1 MLPMFC
7 GVQSL
12 LSPKI
17 ILTKPVVMIRPISPQ
32 QPIVLTQT
40 WGILKNTLI
49 WLSCIVVVTG
59 CSITENIV
67 SRSTPSSSVQSLEV
81 PPDLTAPQQTTDTSL
96 FAATLQKA
104 SKEEKAQYQQYQ
116 QFQRM
121 AEYEEF
127 LQWRKEHGSGEELSI
142 TDFRAAQ
149 SVLLK
154 AHLADKGVLVVTGDT
169 GERIVLIA
177 DTFDNS
183 WNRVDTAVKNI
194 GLRIIEGNRNTG
206 YFRVFH
212 DIEPQTK
219 NPASFLKRLL
229 WINDPLIYTLWVT
242 AEDDTVRATLFDDD
256 QLPVASDAANAVME
270 RLGVQLLTFASK
282 YQLLKESDSNSGA
295 LSLQQAADGRL
306 QLMVAGTAQG
316 LWSSVDRALSDA
328 GFTITDKSIENH
340 TFQVRYDEVE
350 GPKKKNVLQ
359 KLGLWKKDKQQRTE
373 TVQVRLVTAGG
384 NTVIEVLTLEGDPT
398 ENSDHILTLLFDRL
412 K

>member
-49 WLSCIVVVTG
+49 WLSCVVVVTG
-59 CSITENIV
+59 CSVTENIV

-127 LQWRKEHGSGEELSI
+127 LQWRKEHGGGEELSI

-154 AHLADKGVLVVTGDT
+154 ARLADKGVLVVTGDT

-282 YQLLKESDSNSGA
+282 YQLLKGSDSNSGA

-340 TFQVRYDEVE
+340 TFQVRYDAIEE
-350 GPKKKNVLQ
+350 PKKKNVLQ

>member
-1 MLPMFC
+1 MFC

-49 WLSCIVVVTG
+49 WLSCVVVVTG
-59 CSITENIV
+59 CSVTENIV

-81 PPDLTAPQQTTDTSL
+81 PPDLTALQQATDTSL

-127 LQWRKEHGSGEELSI
+127 LQWRKEHGGGEELSI

-154 AHLADKGVLVVTGDT
+154 ARLADKGVLVVTGDT

-340 TFQVRYDEVE
+340 TFQVRYDAIEE
-350 GPKKKNVLQ
+350 PKKKNVLQ

-398 ENSDHILTLLFDRL
+398 ENSERILTLLFDRL

>member
-1 MLPMFC
+1 MN
-7 GVQSL
+7 
-12 LSPKI
+12 
-17 ILTKPVVMIRPISPQ
+17 RPISLRES
-32 QPIVLTQT
+32 IALTQT
-40 WGILKNTLI
+40 CGMLKNTLI

-59 CSITENIV
+59 CSVTENIV
-67 SRSTPSSSVQSLEV
+67 SRSTPSSSIQSLEV
-81 PPDLTAPQQTTDTSL
+81 PPDLTTPQQTTNASL
-96 FAATLQKA
+96 FSTILQKA

-127 LQWRKEHGSGEELSI
+127 LQWRKDQSGDEELNI
-142 TDFRAAQ
+142 ADFRAAQ
-149 SVLLK
+149 SVILK
-154 AHLADKGVLVVTGDT
+154 ARLIDKGVLVVTGDSE
-169 GERIVLIA
+169 ERIVLID

-183 WNRVDTAVKNI
+183 WNRIDTAIRNI

-242 AEDDTVRATLFDDD
+242 TEDDMVRATLFDDD

-282 YQLLKESDSNSGA
+282 YQLLKESNSNSGA

-328 GFTITDKSIENH
+328 GFTIADKSIEDH
-340 TFQVRYDEVE
+340 TFQVRYDAIEE
-350 GPKKKNVLQ
+350 PKKKNVLQ
-359 KLGLWKKDKQQRTE
+359 KLRLWKKDKQQQTE
-373 TVQVRLVTAGG
+373 SVQVRLVTAGE
-384 NTVIEVLTLEGDPT
+384 NTVIEVLTLNGDPA

>member
-49 WLSCIVVVTG
+49 WLSCVVVVTG
-59 CSITENIV
+59 CSVTENIV

-127 LQWRKEHGSGEELSI
+127 LQWRKEHGGGEELSI

-154 AHLADKGVLVVTGDT
+154 ARLADKGVLVVTGDT

-340 TFQVRYDEVE
+340 TFQVRYDKVE

>member
-49 WLSCIVVVTG
+49 WLSCVVVVTG
-59 CSITENIV
+59 CSITEDII

-127 LQWRKEHGSGEELSI
+127 LQWRKEHGGGEELSI

-154 AHLADKGVLVVTGDT
+154 ARLADKGVLVVTGDT

-206 YFRVFH
+206 YFRVLH

-229 WINDPLIYTLWVT
+229 WINDPLIYTLWVI

-282 YQLLKESDSNSGA
+282 YQLLKGSDSNSGA

-340 TFQVRYDEVE
+340 TFQVRYDAIEE
-350 GPKKKNVLQ
+350 PKKKNVLQ
-359 KLGLWKKDKQQRTE
+359 KLHFWKKDKQQQTE

-398 ENSDHILTLLFDRL
+398 ENSERILTLLFDRL

>member
-49 WLSCIVVVTG
+49 WLSCVVVVTG

-127 LQWRKEHGSGEELSI
+127 LQWRKEHGGGEELSI

-154 AHLADKGVLVVTGDT
+154 ARLADKGVLVVTGDT

-229 WINDPLIYTLWVT
+229 RINDPLIYTLWVT

-282 YQLLKESDSNSGA
+282 YQLLKGSDSNSGA

>member
-49 WLSCIVVVTG
+49 WLSCVVVVTG
-59 CSITENIV
+59 CSVTETIV

-81 PPDLTAPQQTTDTSL
+81 PPDLTTPQQTTNASL

-127 LQWRKEHGSGEELSI
+127 LQWRKEHGGGEELSI

-154 AHLADKGVLVVTGDT
+154 ARLADKGVLVVTGDT

-194 GLRIIEGNRNTG
+194 GLRIIEGNRNSG

-242 AEDDTVRATLFDDD
+242 VEDDTVRATLFDDD

-340 TFQVRYDEVE
+340 TFQVRYDAIEE
-350 GPKKKNVLQ
+350 PKKKNVLQ
-359 KLGLWKKDKQQRTE
+359 KLGFWKKDKQQRTE

-384 NTVIEVLTLEGDPT
+384 NTVIEVLTLKGDPT

>member
-49 WLSCIVVVTG
+49 WLSCVVVVTG
-59 CSITENIV
+59 CSVTENIV

-127 LQWRKEHGSGEELSI
+127 LQWRKEHGGGEELSI

-154 AHLADKGVLVVTGDT
+154 ARLADKGVLVVTGDT

-282 YQLLKESDSNSGA
+282 YQLLKGSDSNSGA

-359 KLGLWKKDKQQRTE
+359 KLRFWKKDKQQRTE

-398 ENSDHILTLLFDRL
+398 ENSERILTLLFDRL

>member
-49 WLSCIVVVTG
+49 WLSCVVVVTG
-59 CSITENIV
+59 CSVTENIV

-127 LQWRKEHGSGEELSI
+127 LQWRKEHGGGEELSI

-154 AHLADKGVLVVTGDT
+154 ARLADKGVLVVTGDT

-340 TFQVRYDEVE
+340 TFQVRYDAIE

>member
-49 WLSCIVVVTG
+49 WLSCVVVVTG
-59 CSITENIV
+59 CSVTEKLV

-127 LQWRKEHGSGEELSI
+127 LQWRKEHGGGEELSI

-154 AHLADKGVLVVTGDT
+154 ARLADKGVLVVTGDT

-229 WINDPLIYTLWVT
+229 WIKEPLIYTLWVT

-359 KLGLWKKDKQQRTE
+359 KLRFWKKDKQQRTE

>member
-59 CSITENIV
+59 CSVTENIV

-127 LQWRKEHGSGEELSI
+127 LQWRKEHGGGEELSI

-154 AHLADKGVLVVTGDT
+154 ARLADKGVLVVTGDT

-282 YQLLKESDSNSGA
+282 YQLLKGSDSNSGA

>member
-1 MLPMFC
+1 MFC

-49 WLSCIVVVTG
+49 WLSCVVVVTG
-59 CSITENIV
+59 CSVTENIV

-127 LQWRKEHGSGEELSI
+127 LQWRKEHGGGEELSI

-154 AHLADKGVLVVTGDT
+154 ARLADKGVLVVTGDT

-219 NPASFLKRLL
+219 NPASFLKRLF

-242 AEDDTVRATLFDDD
+242 AEDDTVRVTLFGDD

-340 TFQVRYDEVE
+340 TFQVRYDAIEE
-350 GPKKKNVLQ
+350 PKKKNVLQ
-359 KLGLWKKDKQQRTE
+359 KLRFWKKDKQQQTE

>member
-1 MLPMFC
+1 MFC

-49 WLSCIVVVTG
+49 WLSCVVVVTG
-59 CSITENIV
+59 CSVTENIV

-127 LQWRKEHGSGEELSI
+127 LQWRKEHGGGEELSI

-154 AHLADKGVLVVTGDT
+154 ARLADKGVLVVTGDT

-177 DTFDNS
+177 DTFDN
-183 WNRVDTAVKNI
+183 
-194 GLRIIEGNRNTG
+194 
-206 YFRVFH
+206 
-212 DIEPQTK
+212 
-219 NPASFLKRLL
+219 
-229 WINDPLIYTLWVT
+229 
-242 AEDDTVRATLFDDD
+242 
-256 QLPVASDAANAVME
+256 
-270 RLGVQLLTFASK
+270 
-282 YQLLKESDSNSGA
+282 
-295 LSLQQAADGRL
+295 LSL
-306 QLMVAGTAQG
+306 
-316 LWSSVDRALSDA
+316 
-328 GFTITDKSIENH
+328 I
-340 TFQVRYDEVE
+340 
-350 GPKKKNVLQ
+350 
-359 KLGLWKKDKQQRTE
+359 
-373 TVQVRLVTAGG
+373 
-384 NTVIEVLTLEGDPT
+384 
-398 ENSDHILTLLFDRL
+398 HI
-412 K
+412 